1 MQYNPNALNNLQIL
15 NPKEKEEFNSLVCYF
30 DEFRNTKGLF
40 EKLGFDFIY
49 SSAQIEGNTY
59 NKLDT
64 LSLLEEGLTAGGK
77 RYSDAKMIL
86 NLKKAFD
93 FILNNDLKLSLET
106 CLELHSILSDELVLK
121 SNQGTMRKHNL
132 SGITGTSYLPLSTGD
147 KLHTEM
153 KFIFTQIDKITN
165 PFEQAI
171 FLHNNLCYLQYF
183 EDCNKRTARCMQ
195 FLALKNHNIMPL
207 VILEDNKDCYRQYRG
222 AMIEYYETNDYTP
235 YIEFFKENY
244 AKMHDFLQEVRE
256 LNLKQENTHSNSY
269 DNNTDDLDSSNEHA
283 PTPKHRR

>member
-15 NPKEKEEFNSLVCYF
+15 NAKEKKELNSLICHF
-30 DEFRNTKGLF
+30 DEFKNAKGLF

-64 LSLLEEGLTAGGK
+64 LCLLEEGLTAGGK
-77 RYSDAKMIL
+77 KYGDAKMIL

-93 FILNNDLKLSLET
+93 FILNNDLKLNLET
-106 CLELHSILSDELVLK
+106 CLEIHSILSEELVLK
-121 SNQGTMRKHNL
+121 SNQGIMRKHNL
-132 SGITGTSYLPLSTGD
+132 SGISGTSYLPLSTGD

-153 KFIFTQIDKITN
+153 KFVFTQIDKIEN

-195 FLALKNHNIMPL
+195 FIALKNHNIMPL
-207 VILEDNKDCYRQYRG
+207 VILEDNKDCYKQYRG
-222 AMIEYYETNDYTP
+222 AMIEYYETNNYAP

-244 AKMHDFLQEVRE
+244 AKMQNFLQEVRE
-256 LNLKQENTHSNSY
+256 LSLQQKQAHSNSY
-269 DNNTDDLDSSNEHA
+269 DNADDLDNSNEYAH
-283 PTPKHRR
+283 TPKRRR